1 MIVAGVDEAG
11 RGPLA
16 GPVLVS
22 AVILDPSRPI
32 DGLNDSKKLTAA
44 RRDELFELVL
54 ANALEVSVV
63 EVDVMRIDSLN
74 ILHATMW
81 GMREAVM
88 RLRNVPM
95 LALLDGNRVPKEM
108 PVETRAI
115 VKGDALEP
123 AIMAASIVA
132 KVTRD
137 RLMCEL
143 ANQYPGYGFEIHKG
157 YPTPTHLASLRELG
171 ACAIHRRSFAPVREA
186 ISGAVKTAEA
196 QAELIL

>member
-16 GPVLVS
+16 GPVCVA
-22 AVILDPSRPI
+22 AVILDPQRPVE
-32 DGLNDSKKLTAA
+32 GLNDSKKLTAP
-44 RRDELFELVL
+44 RRDELFELIL
-54 ANALEVSVV
+54 ANARCFSIIEVPVT
-63 EVDVMRIDSLN
+63 RIDSLN

-88 RLRNVPM
+88 RLTHAPT
-95 LALLDGNRVPKEM
+95 LALLDGNRTPPDM

-123 AIMAASIVA
+123 AIMAASILA

-137 RLMCEL
+137 RLMCEMAL
-143 ANQYPGYGFEIHKG
+143 RYPGYGFEVHKG
-157 YPTPTHLASLRELG
+157 YPTAMHFEALRSLG
-171 ACAIHRRSFAPVREA
+171 ACEIHRRSFAPVREA
-186 ISGAVKTAEA
+186 ISGCVKTAQA

>member
-1 MIVAGVDEAG
+1 MIIAGVDEAG

-22 AVILDPSRPI
+22 AVILDPARPI

-54 ANALEVSVV
+54 ANALEVSIV
-63 EVDVMRIDSLN
+63 EVDVARIDSLN

-88 RLRNVPM
+88 RLRNVPT
-95 LALLDGNRVPKEM
+95 LALLDGNRIPKEM

-137 RLMCEL
+137 RLMCEI
-143 ANQYPGYGFEIHKG
+143 ASKYPGYGFEVHKG
-157 YPTPTHLASLRELG
+157 YPTPTHLTSLRELG
-171 ACAIHRRSFAPVREA
+171 ASEIHRRSFGPVREA
-186 ISGAVKTAEA
+186 ISGAVKTAET
-196 QAELIL
+196 QADLLL